1 MNTARTAG
9 RPTTRCSRTW
19 PNTAWPGGR
28 DAITGYAPPR
38 RRPQAGTPP
47 EAADEHSP
55 DGWEANHAV
64 LAHLAEHR
72 VAWRP

>member
-1 MNTARTAG
+1 MTGGPGRT
-9 RPTTRCSRTW
+9 RPHPTH
-19 PNTAWPGGR
+19 
-28 DAITGYAPPR
+28 R
-38 RRPQAGTPP
+38 RP
-47 EAADEHSP
+47 EAADEPGP

>member
-1 MNTARTAG
+1 MNHTSGQQTAF
-9 RPTTRCSRTW
+9 
-19 PNTAWPGGR
+19 
-28 DAITGYAPPR
+28 
-38 RRPQAGTPP
+38 RRPEAGTPP

-72 VAWRP
+72 VSWRA

>member
-1 MNTARTAG
+1 MSGASHAH
-9 RPTTRCSRTW
+9 S
-19 PNTAWPGGR
+19 
-28 DAITGYAPPR
+28 PPR
-38 RRPQAGTPP
+38 RP

-72 VAWRP
+72 VVWRP